1 MKKHSIALAAG
12 MVALVVLASASS
24 WEGSA
29 MMGSYGDFPA
39 SGYYAACNSFP
50 RNTSVEVTNLE
61 NSRSITVIVTKGLE
75 SSGIFMMLSVEA
87 AQALGLQSGR
97 VARVRASEPKSA
109 IELAPS
115 GGSGSSY
122 DPDLNPRLLAA
133 QELKRLGY
141 DLEPAGTVAPAQKP
155 AVPSPRVEPAPAA
168 VPAPVAAEP
177 VATPPATVPVP
188 EATVP
193 VIPAPAAAAA
203 AATAAPAVDEAP
215 ESLVVAKPK
224 PVRTIVLPQL
234 PDPPEAAGK
243 LAAVPEVPATVAPA
257 TVPVP
262 ETKPEALTILL
273 PEPDE
278 TPLRVEPSL
287 IPKRYEAPSVR
298 PEVSSGG
305 LRVPSA
311 PDLAVAM
318 LDPLPVEDA
327 RAAAFARSV
336 PELYAATATA
346 ELSDPSVP
354 DSESAAALARQAPAY
369 AGVSDEYGLLDPSLP
384 GSARADAIARLAPG
398 KAPAGAM
405 PELVW
410 PELEADE
417 IPEVLLASLRAPAP
431 EIPATS
437 LAEGEIIL
445 PALSGPSAIALET
458 PAYGAAETLVA
469 LEDAEVEAVEV
480 PTAEA
485 LAGLSPSTADGT
497 YDLAEAEAKGLE
509 KPSADG
515 VAVVTAPGT
524 AVDGVGLAEAVEQKP
539 ETAPLLSGP
548 AEESAPEVAL
558 DQPKEYII
566 AMEPT
571 GPKPPVAAAAPVVP
585 ATPVTPVVT
594 VTPPPVTTVPPVT
607 VAPAASVATVSEALE
622 KGRFYIQVGAFGS
635 EGLAKD
641 SAGKLKT
648 GYAILI
654 QKASAKGKDTWRVFV
669 GPLSRD
675 ESGVAL
681 VRVRAMGYKDAFVKS
696 GS

>member
-12 MVALVVLASASS
+12 MIALVVLASASS

-39 SGYYAACNSFP
+39 AGYYAACNSFP
-50 RNTSVEVTNLE
+50 RNTSVEVANLE
-61 NSRSITVIVTKGLE
+61 NGRSITVIVTKGLE

-115 GGSGSSY
+115 GSSGTSF

-141 DLEPAGTVAPAQKP
+141 DLEPTTSVAIAQKP
-155 AVPSPRVEPAPAA
+155 AVSSPRVEPAPAT
-168 VPAPVAAEP
+168 VPSPVSAEP
-177 VATPPATVPVP
+177 VATAVAAGVPLTT
-188 EATVP
+188 AP
-193 VIPAPAAAAA
+193 VISAPVI
-203 AATAAPAVDEAP
+203 AAPARVEAP
-215 ESLVVAKPK
+215 ESLAAAKPK

-234 PDPPEAAGK
+234 PDPSTPVARTA
-243 LAAVPEVPATVAPA
+243 LAPVAAVPGTTALAE
-257 TVPVP
+257 VPVP
-262 ETKPEALTILL
+262 AVKPEALTILL

-278 TPLRVEPSL
+278 TPLRVEASS

-305 LRVPSA
+305 LGVPAA
-311 PDLAVAM
+311 PVFAVAM

-327 RAAAFARSV
+327 RAAAFARAV
-336 PELYAATATA
+336 PALHSATATA
-346 ELSDPSVP
+346 ELYDPSVP
-354 DSESAAALARQAPAY
+354 DSESAAALARLAPAY
-369 AGVSDEYGLLDPSLP
+369 AGTGAEYSLADPSLP
-384 GSARADAIARLAPG
+384 GPGRADAIARLTPW
-398 KAPAGAM
+398 KAPAGEIPVLA
-405 PELVW
+405 W

-417 IPEVLLASLRAPAP
+417 IPEVMLASLWAPAP
-431 EIPATS
+431 GIPATS

-445 PALSGPSAIALET
+445 PGLTGPSAIALET
-458 PAYGAAETLVA
+458 PAYGAAETVVA
-469 LEDAEVEAVEV
+469 LNDAEAEAAET
-480 PTAEA
+480 PTAETRV
-485 LAGLSPSTADGT
+485 GLTPSATDGSIE
-497 YDLAEAEAKGLE
+497 LAEAEAKGSE
-509 KPSADG
+509 KPSAE
-515 VAVVTAPGT
+515 ALAAKAP
-524 AVDGVGLAEAVEQKP
+524 VDSASRIGLAEAAEQKP
-539 ETAPLLSGP
+539 ATAPQLNGP
-548 AEESAPEVAL
+548 AGESAPVIAL
-558 DQPKEYII
+558 DSPKEYII

-571 GPKPPVAAAAPVVP
+571 GPKPPVVPTTPVAPVIKIIPP
-585 ATPVTPVVT
+585 AVT
-594 VTPPPVTTVPPVT
+594 VTPPVT
-607 VAPAASVATVSEALE
+607 VAPAASIATVSEALE
-622 KGRFYIQVGAFGS
+622 KGRFYIQVGAYGS
-635 EGLAKD
+635 EALAKD
-641 SAGKLKT
+641 SAGKIKT

-654 QKASAKGKDTWRVFV
+654 QKTSAKSKDTWRVFV